1 MATASLFFLLYIYI
15 YIFLNAISQSLHI
28 YLSLFMIMTNVPYVM
43 ICPTFTVLL
52 LYNSNLCN
60 YFVLS
65 LITILFILLLI
76 IISICHRVNTYTS
89 RLSFLVKL

>member
-1 MATASLFFLLYIYI
+1 MFYYYYFFIIY
-15 YIFLNAISQSLHI
+15 FLNAISQSLHI

-65 LITILFILLLI
+65 LITILFIPLLI
-76 IISICHRVNTYTS
+76 IINICHRVNTYTS